1 MSANEN
7 GEDYMQISRRGL
19 LGSAVAASAV
29 PLVPARAQRP
39 KIKIGVLT
47 DLSGPYRD
55 AVGPSSIIN
64 AKQAVEEFGPT
75 AGFDIEV
82 ISADHQNKADIGA
95 AIARRWIDNEGV
107 DAIADVPTSSV
118 ALAVAQ
124 VCREKDRIMLNASAT
139 TVTLTGSQCS
149 PNTIVW
155 SFDTYELAKS
165 TGGAVVKSGGDS
177 WFFIT
182 ADYAFGHSLE
192 EQTTAVV
199 KKAGGKVMGA
209 VRYPFPDTTD
219 FSSYIAQ
226 ARASG
231 AKVLGLANAGADA
244 VNCVKQANEFG
255 LPQSGM
261 VVAPLLI
268 FIDGIRSIG
277 PAAQGLR
284 ITETFYWDLNDRTRA
299 YTKRVLPK
307 TPNNW
312 PNQAHASA
320 YAITL
325 HYLKTVA
332 DMGAAE
338 AKKSGAATVARM
350 KKMPT
355 EDDCFGKGSIRA
367 DGRGVFPA
375 YLFEVKKPTE
385 PKGWDLYKLVTT
397 TPAEEA
403 VRPLS
408 ETGCP
413 LVHA

>member
-1 MSANEN
+1 M
-7 GEDYMQISRRGL
+7 YISRRGL
-19 LGSAVAASAV
+19 VGSAAAAAL
-29 PLVPARAQRP
+29 PFRPARAERP
-39 KIKIGVLT
+39 AIRIGVLT
-47 DLSGPYRD
+47 DLSGTYRD
-55 AVGPSSIIN
+55 AVGPTSV
-64 AKQAVEEFGPT
+64 ACVKQAVEEFG
-75 AGFDIEV
+75 AKGFDVEV

-95 AIARRWIDNEGV
+95 AIARRWIDSEGV
-107 DAIADVPTSSV
+107 DALADVPTSSV

-124 VCREKDRIMLNASAT
+124 VTREKDKIMLNASAT
-139 TVTLTGSQCS
+139 TMSLTGDQCS
-149 PNTIVW
+149 PNSIVW
-155 SFDTYELAKS
+155 SFDTYESAQS
-165 TGGAVVKSGGDS
+165 TGGAMVKAGGDS

-199 KKAGGKVMGA
+199 KKAGGKILGA
-209 VRYPFPDTTD
+209 LRYPFPDTTD

-226 ARASG
+226 AQASG
-231 AKVLGLANAGADA
+231 AKVLGLANAGSDA
-244 VNCVKQANEFG
+244 VNCIKQANEFG

-261 VVAPLLI
+261 KIAPLLM
-268 FIDGIRSIG
+268 FISGVKAIG
-277 PAAQGLR
+277 LQQAQGLLL
-284 ITETFYWDLNDRTRA
+284 TETFYWDLNDRTRA
-299 YTKRVLPK
+299 FTKRVLPK

-320 YAITL
+320 YSITL

-355 EDDCFGKGSIRA
+355 DDDAFGKGYIRE

-375 YLFEVKKPTE
+375 YLFQVKKPAE
-385 PKGWDLYKLVTT
+385 SKSAWDLYKLVAT

-403 VRPLS
+403 VRPLK
-408 ETGCP
+408 EGHCP
-413 LVHA
+413 LVHV

>member
-1 MSANEN
+1 MH
-7 GEDYMQISRRGL
+7 ISRRGL
-19 LGSAVAASAV
+19 LGTAAAATAL
-29 PLVPARAQRP
+29 PIVPARAQRG

-55 AVGPSSIIN
+55 AVGPTSIVC
-64 AKQAVEEFGPT
+64 AKQAVEELAPT
-75 AGFDIEV
+75 AAFDIEV

-95 AIARRWIDNEGV
+95 AIARQWFDNEGV
-107 DAIADVPTSSV
+107 DAVADVPTSSV
-118 ALAVAQ
+118 ALAVAK
-124 VCREKDRIMLNASAT
+124 VCRDKDKPMLNASAT
-139 TVTLTGSQCS
+139 TVTLTGEQCA
-149 PNTIVW
+149 PTTIVW
-155 SFDTYELAKS
+155 SFDTYESGKS
-165 TGGAVVKSGGDS
+165 TGGAMVKAGGDS

-192 EQTTAVV
+192 EQTSAVV
-199 KKAGGKVMGA
+199 KKAGGKVLGA

-231 AKVLGLANAGADA
+231 AKVLGLANAGADS
-244 VNCVKQANEFG
+244 VNCIKQANEFG

-261 VVAPLLI
+261 KIAPLLI
-268 FIDGIRSIG
+268 FISGVKALG
-277 PAAQGLR
+277 LQQAQGLLL
-284 ITETFYWDLNDRTRA
+284 TETFYWDLNDRTRA
-299 YTKRVLPK
+299 FTKRVVPK
-307 TPNNW
+307 APNNW

-320 YAITL
+320 YAVTL

-350 KKMPT
+350 KKLPT
-355 EDDCFGKGSIRA
+355 DDDAFGKGYIRE

-375 YLFEVKKPTE
+375 YLFEVKKPSE
-385 PKGWDLYKLVTT
+385 SQGPWDLYKLIAT

-403 VRPLS
+403 VRPL
-408 ETGCP
+408 GDGHCP
-413 LVHA
+413 LVHV